1 MSLLA
6 IPIIA
11 VLALAL
17 VILVS
22 IALLYCFQSFREKVA
37 VLTMKI
43 ESTNLQVN
51 ELQSFNDKLQEDFET
66 NSELNEKAIRESN
79 QVSQQLEHRIKQLQ
93 KKLAEQQNLFMQWQE
108 AQGQDKFYSR
118 AIKLAEKGADIEEII
133 SECELP
139 RAEVE
144 MLLSVYKHRK
154 LHQ

>member
-22 IALLYCFQSFREKVA
+22 IAPLYCFQSFSEKVA

-66 NSELNEKAIRESN
+66 TAELNEKAIRESN
-79 QVSQQLEHRIKQLQ
+79 QVSETSLFV
-93 KKLAEQQNLFMQWQE
+93 LA
-108 AQGQDKFYSR
+108 
-118 AIKLAEKGADIEEII
+118 
-133 SECELP
+133 
-139 RAEVE
+139 
-144 MLLSVYKHRK
+144 
-154 LHQ
+154 